1 MPEIVVA
8 RPNRTTQDRRLLWL
22 LLFVPLVMSLS
33 GVWILDHTK
42 ANKPLFSM
50 TNLVGPTTRSL
61 LAGEGLTACTED
73 MGTRGNPICF
83 HAARMPLSAV
93 VVALGMRLFGDHY
106 LRVAWFK
113 TLLLLLP
120 VGVCIYLVWRSLPRS
135 GGRRLLVVLLLLTP
149 FAMTAFLA
157 DVTNI
162 LVEEGYLYGFLAVAV
177 ALLFFDVQA
186 HSAMGAWS
194 RAILFAVAVD
204 GVYLS
209 KSGTLPVVVVLTVG
223 FLVVER
229 RAGLRWLVVVLV
241 AAAPVGWAV
250 HQHHASGRY
259 SVGTSFDGINLHKGN
274 NAGFLEHYPPP
285 HGDSMDWY
293 DFELNRGLH
302 FADEWS
308 FNDYHQKAAL
318 DYLRAHPRETL
329 EGDVR
334 KLNVL
339 FFSLGK
345 YGGTASHGVTRVI
358 EDAGMVVFRLML
370 WTAIAWAI
378 YVLLRTRGLDGK
390 SLRASRVASGVFLA
404 VVAACALPYVAGFA
418 YTRHV
423 SVLIYPSALFCCRM
437 LCERDG
443 LYNERVMLTG

>member
-1 MPEIVVA
+1 M
-8 RPNRTTQDRRLLWL
+8 
-22 LLFVPLVMSLS
+22 MSLA
-33 GVWILDHTK
+33 GVWILDHGK

-83 HAARMPLSAV
+83 HAARMPMSAL

-106 LRVAWFK
+106 LRVACFK

-120 VGVCIYLVWRSLPRS
+120 VGVCIYLVWRCRPRS
-135 GGRRLLVVLLLLTP
+135 GGRRVLVVLLLLAP
-149 FAMTAFLA
+149 FALTAFLA

-162 LVEEGYLYGFLAVAV
+162 LVDEGYLYGFLALAV
-177 ALLFFDVQA
+177 ALLFFDVPWRPA
-186 HSAMGAWS
+186 LGGWS
-194 RAILFAVAVD
+194 RAVLFAVAMD

-223 FLVVER
+223 FLMVER
-229 RAGLRWLVVVLV
+229 RAGLRWLVLVLV
-241 AAAPVGWAV
+241 AAAPLGWAM

-274 NAGFLEHYPPP
+274 NAGFLEHYPPR

-293 DFELNRGLH
+293 DFELNRGLY
-302 FADEWS
+302 FGDEWS
-308 FNDYHQKAAL
+308 FNDYHQRAAL

-329 EGDVR
+329 EGDLR

-339 FFSLGK
+339 FFSMEK
-345 YGGTASHGVTRVI
+345 YGGTASHGVTRMI
-358 EDAGMVVFRLML
+358 EEAGMVVFRLML
-370 WTAIAWAI
+370 WTAMVWAI
-378 YVLLRTRGLDGK
+378 YVLIRMRGSDQK
-390 SLRASRVASGVFLA
+390 SKRSLRVAAGVFLA
-404 VVAACALPYVAGFA
+404 VAAACALPYVAGFA

-423 SVLIYPSALFCCRM
+423 SVLIYPAALFCCRL
-437 LCERDG
+437 LCEQNG
-443 LYNERVMLTG
+443 NYNERVMLTG